1 MSENPTTEPD
11 GGGWASAWVTAILAV
26 SAAATIGFWLV
37 RAFGEEDTEA
47 MESPLMLSVA
57 RQLVFGPRELY
68 GPFGRSNPLV
78 LIHAPLYYRAAALA
92 AWPMARAGLHPV
104 EAARWAGRLIS
115 VLGLAA
121 TAMAAYRLGRLGGLP
136 PRAGWWSALLV
147 AASPVLSGQ
156 PFAVRPDMA
165 GVALQSWGVV
175 LVLEGLRGGGRRLV
189 LASALFGLSACVKQ
203 HLVGAWAVSTGLALL
218 AWLRGR
224 AGLGAVGRLV
234 LPGAAVALAIYGAE
248 WVVTGGR
255 IWDAAFVAAANVGR
269 VHPGSWD
276 RAFIVSIAIGNRSAG
291 LIALLAAAAFTAA
304 GSRPGVIRRL
314 SAAVGIVAIGAVLGA
329 LVVQNLSQDPMA
341 SVVTCFLVVLTAVL
355 ALPAA
360 TLCVRNSAPAIGID
374 AALWVYLVVELVLT
388 MLLAR
393 ASTGSWLNYAIPA
406 TVLATALA
414 ARGLVRALHTR
425 TPSWVALP
433 AAVASLAV
441 LASSIY
447 GIREV
452 QQRDRYER
460 DIVEQF
466 YEQLKRPRS
475 SYFFTDRPGINRVNG
490 RLELVYDDW
499 LYPVFESLHLA
510 EPRSHWLGTAIVS
523 GPVRAVVATNDRS
536 LIEGTTLD
544 LRRLGFHSDAS
555 LGSFY
560 VWTR

>member
-1 MSENPTTEPD
+1 MDEAQTNGRLTSRWPSVGITSILA
-11 GGGWASAWVTAILAV
+11 ASACIFLGFRIVLAL
-26 SAAATIGFWLV
+26 G
-37 RAFGEEDTEA
+37 GEDVDKY
-47 MESPLMLSVA
+47 ESPLMLSVA
-57 RQLVFGPRELY
+57 RQLVTGPWELY
-68 GPFGRSNPLV
+68 GPFGGSNPLV
-78 LIHAPLYYRAAALA
+78 LIHAPLYYRAAGLA

-104 EAARWAGRLIS
+104 EAARRAGRLIS
-115 VLGLAA
+115 VIGLAA

-136 PRAGWWSALLV
+136 RRAGWWSALLV
-147 AASPVLSGQ
+147 ASSSVLAGQ
-156 PFAVRPDMA
+156 PFAVRPDMV
-165 GVALQSWGVV
+165 GVALQSWAIV
-175 LVLEGLRGGGRRLV
+175 LVLEGLRGGGRRLGV
-189 LASALFGLSACVKQ
+189 ASSLFGLAVCVKQ

-224 AGLGAVGRLV
+224 AGLGAVARVV

-291 LIALLAAAAFTAA
+291 VVALLAAAAFTAA

-314 SAAVGIVAIGAVLGA
+314 STAVGIVAIGVVLGA
-329 LVVQNLSQDPMA
+329 LVVQIRSHDPMA
-341 SVVTCFLVVLTAVL
+341 GVATFLLVILAALL

-360 TLCVRNSAPAIGID
+360 TLCVRDSAPAIGID
-374 AALWVYLVVELVLT
+374 AALWVYLAVELVLA

-393 ASTGSWLNYAIPA
+393 ASTGAWLNYAIPA
-406 TVLATALA
+406 TVLASALA
-414 ARGLVRALHTR
+414 GRGLGRALHTR
-425 TPSWVALP
+425 TPPWLAVP
-433 AAVASLAV
+433 AALASLAV

-452 QQRDRYER
+452 QQQDRFER
-460 DIVEQF
+460 LIVEQF
-466 YEQLKRPRS
+466 YERLKRPRS

-490 RLELVYDDW
+490 RLELVHDDW
-499 LYPVFESLHLA
+499 LYPVFESLRLA
-510 EPRSHWLGTAIVS
+510 EPRSRWLGTAIVS

-555 LGSFY
+555 LGPFY